1 MKDTFYEVNIKINPI
16 SPPHHVKDYTHI
28 LPPSYPVSVKNTDLP
43 NYGKRDSIIIEKKN
57 SKWLCIRWC

>member
-16 SPPHHVKDYTHI
+16 SPPTYVQNYTHI
-28 LPPSYPVSVKNTDLP
+28 LPPSYPVSVKNIDLP
-43 NYGKRDSIIIEKKN
+43 NYDKRDSIIIEKKR